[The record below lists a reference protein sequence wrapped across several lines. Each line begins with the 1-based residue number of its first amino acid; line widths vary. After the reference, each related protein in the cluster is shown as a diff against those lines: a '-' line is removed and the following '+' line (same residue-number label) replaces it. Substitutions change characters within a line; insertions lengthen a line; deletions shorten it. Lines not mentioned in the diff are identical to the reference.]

1 MANDNAELTNNG
13 VVIPFATRKI
23 NYSGQADQN
32 AQAVGLVSFAGSD
45 DAKTGTDVPLPTALG
60 ANGGLKVD
68 PLGTQTVAGS
78 VTANAGTNL
87 NTSALALEST
97 SAARSTLIGA
107 VTEVSPATDTASSG
121 LNGRLQRIAQR
132 LTALI
137 ALFPGAL
144 GANGGFKIEGVA
156 SGVAVPVSGSLSFSA
171 PAVLTHPRIST
182 ADTNPTVVKNSP
194 GTLYSV
200 HIFNPTEAPVYWK
213 AHNTAS
219 SPTAGSGVIF
229 PVGCQAG
236 GHRDFVLPI
245 DGRDFSTG
253 IAYTLV
259 GGSADADSSVV
270 AAGVQVVV
278 GYI

>member
-68 PLGTQTVAGS
+68 PLGTTNVAGS

-107 VTEVSPATDTASSG
+107 VTETAPATDTASSG

-132 LTALI
+132 LTSLI

-144 GANGGFKIEGVA
+144 GVNGGFKIEGVA
-156 SGVAVPVSGSLSFSA
+156 SGTAVPVSGSLSFTA
-171 PAVLTHPRIST
+171 PAVLTHSRVST
-182 ADTNPTVVKNSP
+182 ADTNPVVVKASA

-200 HIFNPTEAPVYWK
+200 HLFNPTEATVYWK
-213 AHNTAS
+213 CHNTAS
-219 SPTAGSGVIF
+219 APTAGSGVVF
-229 PVGCQAG
+229 PVGCPAG
-236 GHRDFVLPI
+236 GYRDFVLPV
-245 DGRDFSTG
+245 DGRDFAAG
-253 IAYTLV
+253 IAYTIV
-259 GGSADADSSVV
+259 SGFADADGNSV